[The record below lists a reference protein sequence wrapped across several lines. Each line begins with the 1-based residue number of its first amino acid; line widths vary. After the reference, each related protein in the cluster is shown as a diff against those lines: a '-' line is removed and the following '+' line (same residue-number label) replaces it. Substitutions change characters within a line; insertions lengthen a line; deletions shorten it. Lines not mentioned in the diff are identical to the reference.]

1 MSPFSH
7 LLHDLRMRRRIR
19 QVDLAERMGYE
30 QSYISALEAGL
41 KGPPTPEFVERLV
54 KGLDL
59 PEDEERELRAAAEAS
74 QRKLVIE
81 PDTPQ
86 DVYWLLNRLRSKL
99 NVLTPAQV
107 RVINDVLDMSPSQTE
122 GRSDPP
128 RRLRRQQKRE
138 VHM

>member
-1 MSPFSH
+1 
-7 LLHDLRMRRRIR
+7 MRRRVR
-19 QVDLAERMGYE
+19 QVDLAERIGYE

-41 KGPPTPEFVERLV
+41 KGPPTPEFLERLV
-54 KGLDL
+54 KGLEL
-59 PEDEERELRAAAEAS
+59 PEDEERELREAAEAS

-86 DVYWLLNRLRSKL
+86 DVYWLLSRLRTKL

-107 RVINDVLDMSPSQTE
+107 RVINEVLDMSPSATE
-122 GRSDPP
+122 CRTDPP
-128 RRLRRQQKRE
+128 RRLRRQHRRE